1 MNKNDRVG
9 ETKTYKNGQTL
20 KIIEY
25 YNNRNIT
32 VQFDD
37 GTILKNKRYESF
49 KNEEIKNPNYRIGE
63 TAIYKDGRVM
73 KIVAYRSNLD
83 LDVQFDNGE
92 ILAHKRYDWFI
103 KNYDVKNPKSY
114 NTLSIQ
120 TSFNELVCQYYF
132 ESLGFK
138 KYAKEY
144 YTSIGLKNMEYD
156 LYSPTLKV
164 AIEYD
169 GYWHKNKK
177 DSDIQKNLLSK
188 ELGIRLI
195 RIREK
200 NLPILTNCETYNI
213 SNVKHFNDELL
224 NIIRTIYQKLVLE
237 YKINNIFA
245 FNKNKD
251 FENIRNM
258 YCDKIKDKSHLNE
271 TNIAKNGQKM
281 TIIRYISTTN
291 MDIQFEDG
299 TIVFCNKYESFEK
312 GYVRNPNKPAK
323 RSKVNKELRLGQEN
337 IANNGLKMKI
347 IKYRSFDDID
357 VLFENNIVVRHRRY
371 YNFQKGNIGTNR
383 GEKIS

>member
-138 KYAKEY
+138 KY
-144 YTSIGLKNMEYD
+144 
-156 LYSPTLKV
+156 
-164 AIEYD
+164 
-169 GYWHKNKK
+169 
-177 DSDIQKNLLSK
+177 
-188 ELGIRLI
+188 GI
-195 RIREK
+195 
-200 NLPILTNCETYNI
+200 
-213 SNVKHFNDELL
+213 
-224 NIIRTIYQKLVLE
+224 
-237 YKINNIFA
+237 
-245 FNKNKD
+245 
-251 FENIRNM
+251 
-258 YCDKIKDKSHLNE
+258 
-271 TNIAKNGQKM
+271 
-281 TIIRYISTTN
+281 
-291 MDIQFEDG
+291 
-299 TIVFCNKYESFEK
+299 
-312 GYVRNPNKPAK
+312 
-323 RSKVNKELRLGQEN
+323 
-337 IANNGLKMKI
+337 
-347 IKYRSFDDID
+347 
-357 VLFENNIVVRHRRY
+357 
-371 YNFQKGNIGTNR
+371 
-383 GEKIS
+383 